1 MNHRPVLLL
10 GASGML
16 GSRFAAHL
24 AGRPLALVPR
34 EALDVTRP
42 RHLVDAIVATS
53 AATIV
58 NCVADTDVEG
68 AEAEPSRAFA
78 VNALLPGLLAQA
90 AREMDALLVHF
101 SSTGCYGRAA
111 GGGLA
116 PHSDFSPLHPTTV
129 HHKSKA
135 AGEAAILEAGCRHLV
150 LRLGWL
156 YGGSMGHR
164 RNFVWARILEA
175 RQKPELFSDPH
186 QIGSPTDVEDVVR
199 QTLLLV
205 DERMTGS
212 FNCVASG
219 AVSRFDYVR
228 HILASAGLSP
238 VLVPKRFDRRA
249 PVSPNEA
256 AVNDKLTL
264 LGLNRMPAWDAA
276 VTAYV
281 EALLAEEG
289 RSADVR

>member
-1 MNHRPVLLL
+1 MNRERVLLL

-24 AGRPLALVPR
+24 ADRAVTLLPR
-34 EALDVTRP
+34 EALDVARP
-42 RHLVDAIVATS
+42 RQFIDAVTAT
-53 AATIV
+53 AAKTII

-68 AEAEPSRAFA
+68 AEAEPARAFA

-90 AREMDALLVHF
+90 ARETDALLVHF
-101 SSTGCYGRAA
+101 SSTGCYGHAA
-111 GGGLA
+111 GDGLA
-116 PHSDFSPLHPTTV
+116 PHSDFAPLHPTTV
-129 HHKSKA
+129 HHKSKV
-135 AGEAAILEAGCRHLV
+135 AGEAVILEAGCRHLI

-156 YGGSMGHR
+156 YGGSIMHR
-164 RNFVWARILEA
+164 KNFVRARIVEA
-175 RQKPELFSDPH
+175 REKTEVFSDPY
-186 QIGSPTDVEDVVR
+186 QSGSPTDVEDVVR
-199 QTLLLV
+199 QVLLLL
-205 DERMTGS
+205 DAHITGT
-212 FNCVASG
+212 FNCVATG

-228 HILASAGLSP
+228 HILTSAGLSP
-238 VLVPKRFDRRA
+238 ALIPKRFSRRA

-281 EALLAEEG
+281 EALLAEE
-289 RSADVR
+289 RRAADVR